1 MFRYRHEKLGVS
13 NRCGFD
19 NQGHLYIC
27 GKESSNV
34 HQLSKDGHFLRI
46 LFNKK
51 DNIASPRGICFQP
64 DGDKILVTDTQM
76 PECQEFVTA
85 DLN

>member
-1 MFRYRHEKLGVS
+1 M
-13 NRCGFD
+13 
-19 NQGHLYIC
+19 
-27 GKESSNV
+27 

-46 LFNKK
+46 PFNKK

-76 PECQEFVTA
+76 SECQEFVTA